1 MDDFKRIIAK
11 NITALRKEMR
21 LTQAELAEKINYT
34 DKAVSK
40 WERGESMPDVE
51 ILKKLADLFGVPL
64 DYLVQEV
71 HTEEKPQTKHKLSR
85 HNRMAITYLAAAGV
99 WLVIAVVFFFMKIKG
114 FKETWK
120 LFIAAIPATFV
131 VLLVFNSIW
140 GKKRAFFIIL
150 SALLWTL
157 LLFAYIMLFEYN
169 AFFVFCI
176 GIPSQIMIIIWSR
189 MVAKEKL

>member
-1 MDDFKRIIAK
+1 MDDIKQIIAK
-11 NITALRKEMR
+11 NLTALRKEMH

-40 WERGESMPDVE
+40 WERGESVPDIE

-64 DYLVQEV
+64 DYLVQAE
-71 HTEEKPQTKHKLSR
+71 HKKEKKSEMLSVR
-85 HNRMAITYLAAAGV
+85 KRRIRLAISYLSAAGV
-99 WLVIAVVFFFMKIKG
+99 WLVAAILFFFMKIKG
-114 FKETWK
+114 LEETWK
-120 LFIAAIPATFV
+120 LFIGAIPASLV

-140 GKKRAFFIIL
+140 GTKKYFFIIL

-176 GIPSQIMIIIWSR
+176 GIPSQVMIIIWSR
-189 MVAKEKL
+189 MVLK